1 VNPIELAKGYFLA
14 VNSLGSLRDQ
24 YNKLSQQIAREEKET
39 EIAKD
44 KLIKACGEKR
54 NFLVSKDTMITVTR
68 EGVTFDKLCDATV
81 ERRRSQ

>member
-24 YNKLSQQIAREEKET
+24 YNKLTQQIAREEKET

-54 NFLVSKDTMITVTR
+54 NFLVAKDTLLTVTSQ
-68 EGVTFDKLCDATV
+68 GVTFEKLTEAI
-81 ERRRSQ
+81 R